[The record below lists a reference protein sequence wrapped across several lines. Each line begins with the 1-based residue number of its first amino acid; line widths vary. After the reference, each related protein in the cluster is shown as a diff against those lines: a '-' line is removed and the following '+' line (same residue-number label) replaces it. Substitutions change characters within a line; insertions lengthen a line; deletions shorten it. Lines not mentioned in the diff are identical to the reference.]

1 MGSPRRCDGATPA
14 WIESPPAAPN
24 GPLRRFLAPH
34 GAVSGRPPHGL
45 ARRLVGTLV
54 NQRASFEFVV
64 TEACL
69 RKVVGRAALARS
81 IERRRHQATARR
93 THYQQQR
100 RTLH

>member
-1 MGSPRRCDGATPA
+1 VRWRDAGLNRVAAGSPERAAEEVSR
-14 WIESPPAAPN
+14 SP
-24 GPLRRFLAPH
+24 R
-34 GAVSGRPPHGL
+34 AVSGRPPHGL

-81 IERRRHQATARR
+81 IERRRHQAPGRR